1 MNFNFGN
8 QFCNVGIARDW
19 KNSRKQVPDD
29 SKNKLFPFPMSR
41 ILPIILDYL
50 YFSILAL
57 PFSSASAVY
66 TQRNIFSFLKNPRAA
81 THNWRKF
88 ISAQRS
94 KIFNEPPLAR
104 CSIKNCSCFY
114 VLPFFRPFQLVF
126 RNICTLIWP
135 CLPSHPF
142 HTRVQLLVKW
152 GKFARYLVTCHPVT
166 LRLSFCRL
174 GEM

>member
-1 MNFNFGN
+1 MHVYYLTPERWNLLNRRIAVLLFWNIIIFEFWSSYSWKSMNFNFGN
-8 QFCNVGIARDW
+8 EFCNVGIARDW

-29 SKNKLFPFPMSR
+29 SKNKLFPSHPMSR

-66 TQRNIFSFLKNPRAA
+66 TQRNIFSFSKNPRAA
-81 THNWRKF
+81 TRNWRKF

-114 VLPFFRPFQLVF
+114 VLPFFDRFSL
-126 RNICTLIWP
+126 C
-135 CLPSHPF
+135 S
-142 HTRVQLLVKW
+142 
-152 GKFARYLVTCHPVT
+152 VTFVH
-166 LRLSFCRL
+166 
-174 GEM
+174 